1 MMIVK
6 LTKNNLYNGSLVL
19 VNADNP
25 INERFKYGN
34 LVAPFLEYENI
45 LINERASNIL
55 REVLTNIN
63 GYEQIIPV
71 SGYRTLEEQI
81 NIYNSSV
88 IVNGEGFTAKY
99 VAEPNCSEHQTGLAI
114 DLAQRSNNVDFIC
127 PEFPYEGI
135 CQVFRDVAMRYGFI
149 ERYKE
154 EKKDI
159 TKISGEPWHFRYVGY
174 PHAEIITKSN
184 MALEEYLEFIK
195 DYKYGENPYVYIK
208 DGRKIEISY
217 KEYDGENTF
226 IRLEDNDL
234 YLISGNNYD
243 GFIITVWR

>member
-149 ERYKE
+149 ERY
-154 EKKDI
+154 
-159 TKISGEPWHFRYVGY
+159 
-174 PHAEIITKSN
+174 
-184 MALEEYLEFIK
+184 
-195 DYKYGENPYVYIK
+195 
-208 DGRKIEISY
+208 
-217 KEYDGENTF
+217 
-226 IRLEDNDL
+226 
-234 YLISGNNYD
+234 
-243 GFIITVWR
+243 

>member
-1 MMIVK
+1 MMILK
-6 LTKNNLYNGSLVL
+6 LTKNNLYNGSLIL
-19 VNADNP
+19 VNSDNP
-25 INERFKYGN
+25 INERFKAGN
-34 LVAPFLEYENI
+34 LVAPFLEYEDI

-63 GYEQIIPV
+63 GYGHIVPV
-71 SGYRTLEEQI
+71 SGYRTLEEQT

-88 IVNGEGFTAKY
+88 IVNGEEFTAKY

-114 DLAQRSNNVDFIC
+114 DLAKKAKNVDFIC

-135 CQVFRDVAMRYGFI
+135 CEIFRDVAKKYGFI
-149 ERYKE
+149 ERYKD
-154 EKKDI
+154 EKKEI

-184 MALEEYLEFIK
+184 MALEEYIEFIK
-195 DYKYGENPYVYIK
+195 DYTYGENPYVYIK

-217 KEYDGENTF
+217 KAYEEENTF
-226 IRLEDNDL
+226 IKLDDNDL